1 MENVCSF
8 SSCPNKKYARSL
20 CSGHYSQWKRSI
32 PLKPIKIKSNQ
43 SKYPCSFEGCVNKIQ
58 AKKLCGAHW
67 RQQRLGKELKPLTNQ
82 ISVLD
87 RMLSQ
92 VDKTESCWIWTG
104 RVSGKRGYPQVS
116 LAGRQK
122 MVHRIMYE
130 ELVRVLEITETLDHL
145 CRNRFCVNP
154 EHLEP
159 VPLRENV
166 QRMHVYRSLIEE
178 NKKLLDFIDQLGY
191 DKKTLKPKE

>member
-1 MENVCSF
+1 MENICSF
-8 SSCPNKKYARSL
+8 DSCVNKNYARNL

-32 PLKPIKIKSNQ
+32 PLKPIKIKYNQ
-43 SKYPCSFEGCVNKIQ
+43 SNDPCSFSGCVNKIQ
-58 AKKLCGAHW
+58 AKQLCGAHW
-67 RQQRLGKELKPLTNQ
+67 RQQRLGRELKPLTNQ
-82 ISVLD
+82 VSVLD
-87 RMLSQ
+87 RMLPQ
-92 VDKTESCWIWTG
+92 VDKTDDCWIWRG

-116 LAGRQK
+116 LSGNQR

-130 ELVRVLEITETLDHL
+130 ELVRPLDTTETLDHL
-145 CRNRFCVNP
+145 CRNRTCVNP

-166 QRMHVYRSLIEE
+166 QRMHVYKALIDE

-191 DKKTLKPKE
+191 DIKTLKPKE